1 MSFEPWNPSALPS
14 APEGV
19 WIHVSVW
26 EQKVRVLRGKEMLWE
41 TLVSTALLGC
51 GEEPESHRTPRGW
64 HFICEKIGEGA
75 PLGTE
80 FRGRQ
85 PTGFLWTPDAP
96 FFEKSLILT
105 RILWLAGMEP
115 HNLTT
120 RERYIYFH
128 GTNRE
133 DAIGKPMSKG
143 CICLRNEEMVDLFDY
158 ASVGTR
164 VWLEEGGSPL

>member
-1 MSFEPWNPSALPS
+1 MRIESLDASSLPPVP
-14 APEGV
+14 ADV
-19 WIHVSVW
+19 WFHVSVW
-26 EQKVRVLRGKEMLWE
+26 EQRLRVLRGKEQIWE
-41 TLVSTALLGC
+41 APVSTALLGC
-51 GEEPESHRTPRGW
+51 GETPGSHKTPRGW
-64 HFICEKIGEGA
+64 HFICEKIGEGS

-85 PTGFLWTPDAP
+85 PTGYLWTPDAP
-96 FFEKSLILT
+96 FFEQSLILT
-105 RILWLAGMEP
+105 RILWLAGLEA

-120 RERYIYFH
+120 RARFIYFH

-143 CICLRNEEMVDLFDY
+143 CICLRNEEMIQLFEH

-164 VWLEEGGSPL
+164 VWIEEGGNPS

>member
-1 MSFEPWNPSALPS
+1 MKFDRRDPSARSL
-14 APEGV
+14 APEGI
-19 WIHVSVW
+19 WFHVSVW
-26 EQKVRVLRGKEMLWE
+26 EQKARVLRGWEPIWE
-41 TLVSTALLGC
+41 TMVSTALLGC
-51 GEEPESHRTPRGW
+51 GEEPGSHRTPRGW
-64 HFICEKIGEGA
+64 HFVYQKIGEGS

-80 FRGRQ
+80 FRGRRS
-85 PTGFLWTPDAP
+85 TGFVWTPDAP
-96 FFEKSLILT
+96 WFEESLILT

-120 RERYIYFH
+120 RERFIYFH

-143 CICLRNEEMVDLFDY
+143 CICLRNEEMLHLFDH

-164 VWLEEGGSPL
+164 VLIEEGGSPL